1 MSNLTNF
8 APIHDQYMYE
18 PLDIQYDIERTFK
31 KPDNEESKKILTMKE
46 CILDIINGKCEMP
59 YDALSE
65 DSKKY
70 VDENKE
76 IVSKIKRSFQLFS
89 KLQKELYDIDEE
101 YKTEIKDIKKKL
113 ETMDT
118 MISFLR
124 KLPEEVT
131 KDERMKD
138 IIDKM
143 NNIGENIKNNQKITD
158 IKKRYAEKRTE
169 LNSHLDLMN
178 LLNDGNHSN
187 MCAICLEKT
196 VDHYANPCGH
206 TACQEC
212 FDKNKQEIVINET
225 MPQSDINYKCPF
237 CRNVITSLKPIFFL

>member
-31 KPDNEESKKILTMKE
+31 KPDNEESKKIITMKE

-59 YDALSE
+59 YEELSE

-76 IVSKIKRSFQLFS
+76 IVSKIKSSFQLFS

-101 YKTEIKDIKKKL
+101 YKTEVRDIKKKMD
-113 ETMDT
+113 TMNT

-124 KLPEEVT
+124 KLPE
-131 KDERMKD
+131 
-138 IIDKM
+138 
-143 NNIGENIKNNQKITD
+143 
-158 IKKRYAEKRTE
+158 
-169 LNSHLDLMN
+169 
-178 LLNDGNHSN
+178 
-187 MCAICLEKT
+187 
-196 VDHYANPCGH
+196 
-206 TACQEC
+206 
-212 FDKNKQEIVINET
+212 
-225 MPQSDINYKCPF
+225 
-237 CRNVITSLKPIFFL
+237 

>member
-46 CILDIINGKCEMP
+46 CILDIINDKCEMP

-101 YKTEIKDIKKKL
+101 YKTEIKDIKKKI

-118 MISFLR
+118 
-124 KLPEEVT
+124 
-131 KDERMKD
+131 
-138 IIDKM
+138 
-143 NNIGENIKNNQKITD
+143 IK
-158 IKKRYAEKRTE
+158 
-169 LNSHLDLMN
+169 
-178 LLNDGNHSN
+178 
-187 MCAICLEKT
+187 ICGT
-196 VDHYANPCGH
+196 QY
-206 TACQEC
+206 
-212 FDKNKQEIVINET
+212 
-225 MPQSDINYKCPF
+225 YK
-237 CRNVITSLKPIFFL
+237 V

>member
-18 PLDIQYDIERTFK
+18 TLDIQYDIERTFK

-76 IVSKIKRSFQLFS
+76 IVSKIKSSFQLFS

-101 YKTEIKDIKKKL
+101 YKTEIKDI
-113 ETMDT
+113 
-118 MISFLR
+118 
-124 KLPEEVT
+124 
-131 KDERMKD
+131 
-138 IIDKM
+138 
-143 NNIGENIKNNQKITD
+143 NNI
-158 IKKRYAEKRTE
+158 
-169 LNSHLDLMN
+169 
-178 LLNDGNHSN
+178 
-187 MCAICLEKT
+187 
-196 VDHYANPCGH
+196 
-206 TACQEC
+206 
-212 FDKNKQEIVINET
+212 
-225 MPQSDINYKCPF
+225 
-237 CRNVITSLKPIFFL
+237 TSP